1 MRRKVPQ
8 DAFDYYLSLG
18 RERSYRAVA
27 EWCGVA
33 KQTITKVAGREQW
46 QIKIAEIEARARDS
60 SVQQAVENLEQMTQ
74 RHLQTLKVI
83 QGKALQTLKSMPLAT
98 AMDAVRALDMCITKE
113 RLIRGEPSERTAVS
127 IEETIRKEYD
137 RWLVH
142 DDDG

>member
-46 QIKIAEIEARARDS
+46 QNKIAEIEAKARDS
-60 SVQQAVENLEQMTQ
+60 SVCPPPARRRWRQL
-74 RHLQTLKVI
+74 
-83 QGKALQTLKSMPLAT
+83 
-98 AMDAVRALDMCITKE
+98 RARE
-113 RLIRGEPSERTAVS
+113 SPRR
-127 IEETIRKEYD
+127 
-137 RWLVH
+137 
-142 DDDG
+142 